1 MRSDN
6 RYTTLNQPKQRF
18 SHLSKIYLH
27 SAFLIPY
34 SELKKKGLINMYTA
48 GFIGC
53 GNMGGALAS
62 AATKA
67 IGGKNVFLSDF
78 LEEKAI
84 SLSRETGANKSSNE
98 DIAKNC
104 KYIFLGV
111 KPQVIFGTISEIA
124 PVLKSRNDRFI
135 VVSMAAG
142 ISIGAIKEAFGFE
155 VPVIRIMPNT
165 PAAVGK
171 GVILYS
177 LDSTITKDEEKEFCE
192 IFSLAGITDNIDEKL
207 IDAAS
212 ALSGCGPA
220 FVYLFIEALS
230 DGAVDCGLPR
240 DKALSYAANTVL
252 GAAQMVIESGKHP
265 GELKDN
271 VCSPGGTT
279 IEGVRALE
287 DGGFRANAMN
297 AIIKAYEKTLKLKK

>member
-1 MRSDN
+1 
-6 RYTTLNQPKQRF
+6 
-18 SHLSKIYLH
+18 
-27 SAFLIPY
+27 
-34 SELKKKGLINMYTA
+34 MYTA

-53 GNMGGALAS
+53 GNMGGALAG
-62 AATKA
+62 AAAKA

-78 LEEKAI
+78 IEEKAA
-84 SLSRETGANKSSNE
+84 SLSLETGANKSSNE

-111 KPQVIFGTISEIA
+111 KPQVIFGTISEIS
-124 PVLKSRNDRFI
+124 PLLKSRNDRYI

-165 PAAVGK
+165 PASVGK

-177 LDSTITKDEEKEFCE
+177 LDGKTTKDEEKEFCE
-192 IFSLAGITDNIDEKL
+192 IFSLAGITDKLDEKL

-212 ALSGCGPA
+212 AVSGCGPA
-220 FVYLFIEALS
+220 FAYLFIEALA

-252 GAAQMVIESGKHP
+252 GAAQMVIDSKKHP
-265 GELKDN
+265 GELKDA